1 MAENAGLSI
10 GSERK
15 RALYKRPLYRYR
27 ELYLLALPGVILLLI
42 FLYLPNFWIVVAFQD
57 YSPVRGV
64 TGSPFVGLKNFADVV
79 SSPNF
84 WRAFRNTIV
93 LSIMRMSLSIPVPV
107 MLALALNEMG
117 SRFAKRF
124 TQTVTILPH
133 FFSTVIVASIVYLF
147 LEPDGPLNHF
157 LMALGREKPIVFLQ
171 ISSAFKPIIVL
182 MEIWKETGWW
192 SIIYLAAI
200 VGIDPGL
207 YEAAIM
213 DGANRIQRIWYIT
226 LPNILFSIA
235 VMLVLKSGTII
246 RTGFETILLLYNS
259 TVYDSADVL
268 QTYMYRL
275 GLIQG
280 RFSFAYAVSIFQQL
294 IAVFL
299 LWLSNQLSK
308 RMTEGEC
315 SDVDCY

>member
-1 MAENAGLSI
+1 MAETRPGTVRH
-10 GSERK
+10 ERS
-15 RALYKRPLYRYR
+15 RPLYARPIYRYR
-27 ELYLLALPGVILLLI
+27 ELYLLAAPGVILLLL

-64 TGSPFVGLKNFADVV
+64 AGSPFVGFENFLDVV
-79 SSPNF
+79 RSAKF

-107 MLALALNEMG
+107 MLALALNEMR
-117 SRFAKRF
+117 SQFAKRF

-147 LEPDGPLNHF
+147 LEPNGPLNYL
-157 LMALGREKPIVFLQ
+157 LMRFGMEKPIVFLQ
-171 ISSAFKPIIVL
+171 IGRLFKPIVVI

-200 VGIDPGL
+200 VGIDPAL

-213 DGANRIQRIWYIT
+213 DGANRLQRIWFIT

-235 VMLVLKSGTII
+235 VMLVLKSGTIM

-259 TVYDSADVL
+259 TVYDQADVL
-268 QTYMYRL
+268 QTYMYRI
-275 GLIQG
+275 GLVQG
-280 RFSFAYAVSIFQQL
+280 RFSFAYAVSIFQQV
-294 IAVFL
+294 IAMFL
-299 LWLSNQLSK
+299 LWLSNQASK
-308 RMTEGEC
+308 RMTEGG
-315 SDVDCY
+315 VL

>member
-1 MAENAGLSI
+1 MI
-10 GSERK
+10 KTGSDIRPH
-15 RALYKRPLYRYR
+15 RARRPLYTRPIYRYR
-27 ELYLLALPGVILLLI
+27 ELYLLAAPGVFLLLL

-64 TGSPFVGLKNFADVV
+64 TGSPFVGFENFVDVL
-79 SSPNF
+79 SSQRF

-93 LSIMRMSLSIPVPV
+93 LSFMRLSLSIPVPV
-107 MLALALNEMG
+107 MLALALNEMT
-117 SRFAKRF
+117 SRFLKRF

-133 FFSTVIVASIVYLF
+133 FLSTVIVASIAYLF
-147 LEPDGPLNHF
+147 LEPNGPLNF
-157 LMALGREKPIVFLQ
+157 LLMRFGMEEPIVFLQ
-171 ISSAFKPIIVL
+171 RGGLFKPIVVI

-200 VGIDPGL
+200 VGIDPAL

-235 VMLVLKSGTII
+235 VMLVLKSGTIM

-259 TVYDSADVL
+259 TIYDQADVL
-268 QTYMYRL
+268 QTYMYRI
-275 GLIQG
+275 GLVQG

-294 IAVFL
+294 IAVGL
-299 LWLSNQLSK
+299 LWLSNRVSK
-308 RMTEGEC
+308 RMTEGG
-315 SDVDCY
+315 VL